1 MAAEKTPRD
10 EAKSRQ
16 IDARSLRGLA
26 HPVRMQVLR
35 LLQADGPATATGLA
49 QRLGE
54 SSGTLSW
61 HLRQLAEHGF
71 IEEDAERGNKRE
83 RWWRATEGT
92 TTLRAAQFR
101 HDSATR
107 GALSIY
113 LNQTVEHYFQRVA
126 VYLSEDWEAGWE
138 HAGTLSDWSSLR
150 LTADQLAALNA
161 ELFAVIERHTPAE
174 PEPDAEAVVIQL
186 QSFPRHV
193 RSESEKST

>member
-1 MAAEKTPRD
+1 MAN
-10 EAKSRQ
+10 EADRKRS

-26 HPVRMQVLR
+26 HPVRMRVLR

-71 IEEDAERGNKRE
+71 IEEDVERGNRRE
-83 RWWRATEGT
+83 RWWRALKGT
-92 TTLRAAQFR
+92 TTLSSAEFR
-101 HDSATR
+101 NDPDTR

-113 LNQTVEHYFQRVA
+113 LNQTVEFQFQRLA
-126 VYLSEDWEAGWE
+126 TYLSEDWGPKWE
-138 HAGTLSDWSSLR
+138 GASTISDWNSLR
-150 LTADQLAALNA
+150 LTPGQLTALNA
-161 ELFAVIERHTPAE
+161 ELFEVLKRHTPAE
-174 PEPDAEAVVIQL
+174 PDPDAEAVVIQL

-193 RSESEKST
+193 QSEPGEPK